1 MKGNILIIL
10 VLVIF
15 ISGCGEFNLDNLEG
29 SSSGQIKMCS
39 GVYELDSS
47 LGYEITGDSMA
58 FDILKEGHTYDS
70 SEDIHV
76 EDRIPENS
84 TLNDVLGGY
93 FKKNQ
98 EISLDSGETV
108 IAWTIGYGSN
118 TALDSEGNKSI
129 CL

>member
-10 VLVIF
+10 ALVIF
-15 ISGCGEFNLDNLEG
+15 ISGCSLDNLDG
-29 SSSGQIKMCS
+29 STSSQITMCS

-47 LGYEITGDSMA
+47 LGYEIVGDSMA

-118 TALDSEGNKSI
+118 TALDSEGNKYI